1 MNYTDDMAL
10 RMTND
15 FIFHYVFGRPESVP
29 VLLKLVN
36 AVLVDA
42 GSPPVVSLELRNP
55 VSPRDA
61 RWAKETVL
69 DVKAIDENHRQID
82 IEVQVVGN
90 RYFVN
95 RSLYYWARL
104 YSDQLERGNQYH
116 MIRPVV
122 CINLLNF
129 VLFPDTPEYHHH
141 FIITDAKNPQRQLTE
156 DLQLH
161 FVELEKRS
169 EQDVPLTWWAE
180 LIENAGLEGIDMQ
193 VLLSKDIA
201 LSKAYEDYER
211 CTQDREMRELA
222 LARERYERDHRTDLA
237 IALEEG
243 LEAGM
248 AKGHEEGK
256 TAGKAEGKAEIAR
269 GMIARGM
276 DKVTIADITG
286 FSLQELAVLA
296 SSGPPPTAK

>member
-10 RMTND
+10 HMTND
-15 FIFHYVFGRPESVP
+15 FVFHYVFGRPESVP
-29 VLLKLVN
+29 LLLKLVN

-69 DVKAIDENHRQID
+69 DVKAIDEKRRQID

-104 YSDQLERGNQYH
+104 YSDQLEKGNQYR

-141 FIITDAKNPQRQLTE
+141 FIITDAKDPQRQLTE

-169 EQDVPLTWWAE
+169 AEDVPLTWWAE
-180 LIENAGLEGIDMQ
+180 LIENAGIEGVDMQ
-193 VLLSKDIA
+193 VLLSKDMA

-222 LARERYERDHRTDLA
+222 LSRERFERDHRTDLA
-237 IALEEG
+237 IALEDG
-243 LEAGM
+243 LEAGL
-248 AKGHEEGK
+248 AKGLEEGK
-256 TAGKAEGKAEIAR
+256 VEGKAEIVH
-269 GMIARGM
+269 GMLARGM
-276 DKVTIADITG
+276 DMATIAELTG
-286 FSLQELAVLA
+286 LGVEYLDML
-296 SSGPPPTAK
+296 KK